1 MKPSRINFE
10 LTSHH
15 AKISHVNPIET
26 YTVNGCTVY
35 ITDDG
40 QYLISEP
47 ALTRD
52 AHAMYADIM
61 NQLYYSLEPLDRS
74 TNPVNYIEDHIWK
87 EAEQRALTGILS
99 GHFASIKYYLVR
111 DVLGYGILD
120 VLMQD
125 ENVEEITIERFDRR
139 AGIIHRKYSEFNI
152 LDTNICFP
160 TLESMNSFIQRTVQR
175 TGHSVTTAV
184 PIMNTMTGEGD
195 RITVTYGSE
204 ISLPGPTVNIRKFTR
219 EPLTIVHLMRSGVLS
234 VLMAAYFWMLMDAK
248 SFGLLIGE
256 TGSGK
261 TTVVNALMGL
271 SNPRWKIVTI
281 EETPELKIPHYRWI
295 RLITRTSPLITQSN
309 FDITIMD
316 LIRASLRMRPDFEI
330 VGEVRGDEA
339 QYLFQSA
346 ATGHGG
352 LTTFHASSAESAINR
367 LASEPINIKSS
378 QQMLL
383 WYIAHIT
390 RLKDVNKKTFRKIIS
405 IKEIIPKY
413 DTIALES
420 IFSYNQKT
428 GSYDTN
434 SIEDLL
440 QKSKKIHD
448 AASMLNVD
456 AAYDLRKRIDILD
469 DCSGAAATTEC
480 VRSLVSKYYA

>member
-1 MKPSRINFE
+1 
-10 LTSHH
+10 
-15 AKISHVNPIET
+15 
-26 YTVNGCTVY
+26 
-35 ITDDG
+35 
-40 QYLISEP
+40 
-47 ALTRD
+47 
-52 AHAMYADIM
+52 
-61 NQLYYSLEPLDRS
+61 
-74 TNPVNYIEDHIWK
+74 
-87 EAEQRALTGILS
+87 
-99 GHFASIKYYLVR
+99 
-111 DVLGYGILD
+111 
-120 VLMQD
+120 
-125 ENVEEITIERFDRR
+125 
-139 AGIIHRKYSEFNI
+139 
-152 LDTNICFP
+152 
-160 TLESMNSFIQRTVQR
+160 
-175 TGHSVTTAV
+175 
-184 PIMNTMTGEGD
+184 
-195 RITVTYGSE
+195 
-204 ISLPGPTVNIRKFTR
+204 
-219 EPLTIVHLMRSGVLS
+219 
-234 VLMAAYFWMLMDAK
+234 
-248 SFGLLIGE
+248 
-256 TGSGK
+256 
-261 TTVVNALMGL
+261 
-271 SNPRWKIVTI
+271 
-281 EETPELKIPHYRWI
+281 
-295 RLITRTSPLITQSN
+295 
-309 FDITIMD
+309 MD